1 MKRRAFTLI
10 ELLMVVSIISLL
22 VGILLPALSRSRQL
36 GRSTQCLANLH
47 SLGTAVL
54 MYADTNDGRL
64 PNVGLAHGGAVDEGN
79 AWINAAATDIG
90 NEKVTR
96 CPDDRSPYWDTPV
109 GATTQLRRL
118 SYATNY
124 FTTGLIEGREDCN
137 MLTRIKRPST
147 TIMWGE
153 LAEKGDY
160 AAADHYHPETWFA
173 NPSVLAAQ
181 QLTLDRHLAR
191 ANWGFLDAHAETL
204 RFEDTYAI
212 NVAASSF
219 PNIAWIHNRFDPQVA
234 W

>member
-10 ELLMVVSIISLL
+10 ELLMVVAIIALL

-47 SLGTAVL
+47 SLGTAAL

-79 AWINAAATDIG
+79 AWINSAATDIG

-96 CPDDRSPYWDTPV
+96 CPDDRSPHWDTPV
-109 GATTQLRRL
+109 GATNQVRRL

-124 FTTGLIEGREDCN
+124 FTTGLLDGREGN
-137 MLTRIKRPST
+137 NVPTRIKRPST

-173 NPSVLAAQ
+173 NPKLLAAE
-181 QLTLDRHLAR
+181 QLTLDRHLGK

-204 RFEDTYAI
+204 RFEDTYDI

-219 PNIAWIHNRFDPQVA
+219 PNIVWIHNRFDPEVA

>member
-10 ELLMVVSIISLL
+10 ELLMVIAIIALL

-64 PNVGLAHGGAVDEGN
+64 PHVGLAHGGAVDEGS
-79 AWINAAATDIG
+79 AWINSAASDIG
-90 NEKVTR
+90 NEKITR
-96 CPDDRSPYWDTPV
+96 CPDDRSPHWDSPI
-109 GATTQLRRL
+109 GAATQMRRV

-124 FTTGLIEGREDCN
+124 YTTGQLEGREGCN
-137 MLTRIKRPST
+137 VLTRIKRPST

-160 AAADHYHPETWFA
+160 AAADHYHPESWFA
-173 NPSVLAAQ
+173 NPKPLAAE
-181 QLTLDRHLAR
+181 QLTLDRHLGR
-191 ANWGFLDAHAETL
+191 ANWGFLDAHAEPQ

-212 NVAASSF
+212 NFAASNF
-219 PNIAWIHNRFDPQVA
+219 PNIAWIHNRFDPEVA

>member
-10 ELLMVVSIISLL
+10 ELLMVVAIIGLL

-64 PNVGLAHGGAVDEGN
+64 PAVGLAHGGAVDEGN
-79 AWINAAATDIG
+79 AWINTAATDIG
-90 NEKVTR
+90 NEKITR
-96 CPDDRSPYWDTPV
+96 CPDDRSPHWDSPV
-109 GATTQLRRL
+109 GATSQLRRL

-124 FTTGLIEGREDCN
+124 YTVGQLDGREDCN
-137 MLTRIKRPST
+137 LLTRIKRPST

-153 LAEKGDY
+153 LAERGDY
-160 AAADHYHPETWFA
+160 AMADHYHPETWFA
-173 NPSVLAAQ
+173 NPRPLASQ
-181 QLTLDRHLAR
+181 QLTLDRHLGR
-191 ANWGFLDAHAETL
+191 ANWGFLDAHAETMS
-204 RFEDTYAI
+204 FESTYAI
-212 NVAASSF
+212 NFAASSF
-219 PNIAWIHNRFDPQVA
+219 PNLAWIHNRFDPEVA